1 MRHIKTRVTFLLIC
15 PENGASLSTSAS
27 DHLLAF
33 PGLCDHMETSLKVS
47 VTALPFLFL
56 LCSSCLRRGIE
67 NLVPSSYCG
76 SHHSRGNA
84 RSKYKQWNT
93 DACKVS
99 LVGKRMFNNVEHDG
113 QTDTALTTLL
123 FTLRTKDCWTMLK
136 TLFDGYQTSFKTVI
150 QHHAT

>member
-15 PENGASLSTSAS
+15 PENSSSLSTSAS
-27 DHLLAF
+27 DLLAF
-33 PGLCDHMETSLKVS
+33 PGLTVS

-67 NLVPSSYCG
+67 NLVPSSFCG
-76 SHHSRGNA
+76 SHHSRSNA

-99 LVGKRMFNNVEHDG
+99 LVGKRTFNIVEHDG

-136 TLFDGYQTSFKTVI
+136 TLFDGYQTSFKII